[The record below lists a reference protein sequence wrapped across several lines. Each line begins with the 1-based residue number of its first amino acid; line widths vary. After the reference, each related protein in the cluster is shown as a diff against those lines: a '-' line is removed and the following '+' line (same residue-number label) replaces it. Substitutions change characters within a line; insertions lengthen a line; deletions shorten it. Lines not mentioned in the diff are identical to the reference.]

1 MLKNKLLVIRPFDV
15 ISLTAVPV
23 CANRSE
29 RL

>member
-1 MLKNKLLVIRPFDV
+1 MFKNKLLVIRAFDV

-29 RL
+29 WL